1 MAELNIYSKEQTD
14 ALLGNKANSSDVYTK
29 ANVDTLLSNKANTSD
44 VYTKAQVD
52 SALNNKQNV
61 LTAGTGITISNDV
74 ISASV
79 TASTN
84 LKFTQ
89 VAQNLTSIADIDF
102 NIPSSQHKH
111 GFIMLRSQ
119 GDSIIAGEQVYDLMC
134 VAHGTSMFTPI
145 AFGSSN
151 KSINYV
157 VLGGVIGGDTTT
169 SQNKI
174 VVMNTSNNSISIV
187 QFPTTLF
194 RLYTAINP
202 DSSV

>member
-1 MAELNIYSKEQTD
+1 MPELNIYSKEQTD
-14 ALLGNKANSSDVYTK
+14 ALLGNKANTSDVYTK
-29 ANVDTLLSNKANTSD
+29 ANVDSLLSNKANTSD

-52 SALNNKQNV
+52 TALDDKQDI
-61 LTAGTGITISNDV
+61 LTAGTGITISNNV
-74 ISASV
+74 ISAS
-79 TASTN
+79 ASGSAN
-84 LKFTQ
+84 LIFKQ

-119 GDSIIAGEQVYDLMC
+119 GDSIIANEQVYDLMC
-134 VAHGTSMFTPI
+134 IAHGTSMFTPV

-174 VVMNTSNNSISIV
+174 VVMNTSNNNISIV
-187 QFPTTLF
+187 QFPTSLF

-202 DSSV
+202 DSSI